1 MSPAAEDCI
10 FCKIVRRE
18 APASFV
24 YEDAATLAF
33 MDIRPILPGHTLVI
47 PKVHAAYL
55 EDLPDGGAGPIL
67 ESARKVAAALRSS
80 GLRCEAVN
88 LWIANGKEA
97 GQVVFHVH
105 IHVIPRFRGD
115 GFGIRVGPDYG
126 RAPARGELDAIAAK
140 IHGAVEGHRVNRSRI
155 A

>member
-1 MSPAAEDCI
+1 MSPTAADCI
-10 FCKIVRRE
+10 FCRIVRRE
-18 APASFV
+18 AAASLV

-33 MDIRPILPGHTLVI
+33 MDIRPIFPGHTLVV
-47 PKVHAAYL
+47 PKIHAAYL
-55 EDLPDGGAGPIL
+55 EDLPDGGAGPIM
-67 ESARKVAAALRSS
+67 ESAGKVAAALRNS

-88 LWIANGKEA
+88 LWLANGREA

-105 IHVIPRFRGD
+105 VHVIPRFRGD

-126 RAPARGELDAIAAK
+126 RTAGRDELDAVAAK
-140 IHGAVEGHRVNRSRI
+140 IRGAIEGQGANRSRI